1 MYLHS
6 LILNTPL
13 GLGEFSAVMQTVG
26 LHNCPEF
33 SQPLSCSYQ
42 AMQTRKTFSND
53 YLNIINVL
61 PLPLPNPAPPN
72 PENENESSSFF
83 QALNMLGNPRFS
95 VSSFQH
101 TSNPCSEFPCRH
113 SAWFPWKTSVCVTFY
128 GSGGPACHWSSYD
141 DSNLVSYLGFFSLS
155 DVLFKSS
162 VHY

>member
-6 LILNTPL
+6 LILNTP
-13 GLGEFSAVMQTVG
+13 GVG
-26 LHNCPEF
+26 RILRSYANRGFAWLSRILPTPLVFISGYANPEDVF
-33 SQPLSCSYQ
+33 Y
-42 AMQTRKTFSND
+42 